1 MEEFV
6 QLIEDFHEAVCSMEK
21 YNFFKQGGAKEPE
34 KYREEYYSIL
44 KKNDITELPELL
56 KIIIEKYSNITLPED
71 TEFLTKNE
79 LLQELMA
86 HTLFL
91 CCSDAYQNFVFM
103 IEHSFIIYSKN

>member
-44 KKNDITELPELL
+44 KKTILL
-56 KIIIEKYSNITLPED
+56 N
-71 TEFLTKNE
+71 
-79 LLQELMA
+79 
-86 HTLFL
+86 
-91 CCSDAYQNFVFM
+91 YQN
-103 IEHSFIIYSKN
+103 YLK